1 MLYRKLGH
9 TNEKVS
15 LIGMGGAHLS
25 RKPLDE
31 AAAGKLIH
39 AALDRGI
46 NFLDNCWDYGHG
58 NSEKWMGT
66 RSRKAAIA
74 RKPS

>member
-1 MLYRKLGH
+1 MLYRKLGR
-9 TNEKVS
+9 TGEKVS

-25 RKPLDE
+25 RQPLDE
-31 AAAGKLIH
+31 KAAVKLIH

-46 NFLDNCWDYGHG
+46 NFLDNCWDYHDGD
-58 NSEKWMGT
+58 SEKCMG
-66 RSRKAAIA
+66 KALRRTATA